1 MDAELSL
8 GICPGWDKGLYR
20 KGRALA
26 GLKVKIKLLSNLNN
40 PHMSCLICCVFLILR
55 ADSCAT
61 VSFVTKHSL
70 TKVATYFSNQ
80 WETLKRDIKLSAG
93 HREVSLVLTCWCSCS
108 RLCSGTYW
116 MWPVSGC
123 NVYSSGYSDF
133 DNVALFAASLQLL
146 HRFTLFSSKTN
157 SAQFNSVFRVFHY
170 VVIPGTRNFF

>member
-61 VSFVTKHSL
+61 VSFATKHSL
-70 TKVATYFSNQ
+70 TKVATHFSNQ
-80 WETLKRDIKLSAG
+80 WETLKRDIHLSAG
-93 HREVSLVLTCWCSCS
+93 HREVSLVLTCWCSCIGCLATHTGCDPS
-108 RLCSGTYW
+108 AVVMFTVQVTATLTMSPCLQHHCSCCTGSHYFPLRPARLS
-116 MWPVSGC
+116 
-123 NVYSSGYSDF
+123 
-133 DNVALFAASLQLL
+133 
-146 HRFTLFSSKTN
+146 
-157 SAQFNSVFRVFHY
+157 
-170 VVIPGTRNFF
+170 